1 MADSQGKTGEEI
13 IQAIGKAALLEFYT
27 TKDIARD
34 IQEATRRLQDTK
46 TSNRDFVSL
55 LRLIWDF
62 TIKKPTQSVGL
73 ESDMPI
79 QITINEGIIEDGKK
93 H

>member
-1 MADSQGKTGEEI
+1 MADSQGKTGQKI
-13 IQAIGKAALLEFYT
+13 IREIGKDTLLELYVPSR
-27 TKDIARD
+27 IAD
-34 IQEATRRLQDTK
+34 HFEEAMRRLQDPN
-46 TSNRDFVSL
+46 TSNKDFVTL

-62 TIKKPTQSVGL
+62 TIKKPTQAVGI

-79 QITINEGIIEDGKK
+79 QITINEGITDGKE

>member
-1 MADSQGKTGEEI
+1 MADSQGKTGKQI
-13 IQAIGKAALLEFYT
+13 IQDIGKDAILEFYCNE
-27 TKDIARD
+27 DIVRD
-34 IQEATRRLQDTK
+34 LREATRRLQDPETNNK
-46 TSNRDFVSL
+46 DFVSL

-62 TIKKPTQSVGL
+62 RIAKPKQAIGI

-79 QITINEGIIEDGKK
+79 QINISEGITDGKE